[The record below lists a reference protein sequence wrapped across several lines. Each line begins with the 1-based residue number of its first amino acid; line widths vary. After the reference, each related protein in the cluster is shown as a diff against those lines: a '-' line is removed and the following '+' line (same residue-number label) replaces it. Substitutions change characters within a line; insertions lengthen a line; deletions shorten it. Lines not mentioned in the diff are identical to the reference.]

1 MNRKATSTKNVYKKV
16 IMLPNE
22 RVRRTEEI
30 NDGLIHAFTA
40 EILIYLICIY
50 RRLLI

>member
-1 MNRKATSTKNVYKKV
+1 MNSKATSTKNVYKV

-22 RVRRTEEI
+22 RVRRTKEI
-30 NDGLIHAFTA
+30 NDGLIHAFTV
-40 EILIYLICIY
+40 EIPTYLICIY